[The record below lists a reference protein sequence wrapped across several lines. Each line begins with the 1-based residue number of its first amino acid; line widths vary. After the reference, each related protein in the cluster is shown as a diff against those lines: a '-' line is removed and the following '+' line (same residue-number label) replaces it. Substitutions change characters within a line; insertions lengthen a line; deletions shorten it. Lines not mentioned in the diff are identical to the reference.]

1 MPLVLCEQR
10 QRLLRTDGHIVVRG
24 GAGSGKTTIALAKAC
39 VDLATGRIGN
49 SGKVL
54 FLSFARA
61 TIARVAEQATATLPK
76 DQLSRIEINTYHGF
90 AWSVLKSHAY
100 LLGTK
105 PGVALLL
112 PAQARERLVGIGG
125 EARLAR
131 QRQLF
136 DEEGLVA
143 FDLFPNLLTELL
155 ERSPV
160 QAQAF
165 GHAYPAIIVD
175 EFQDTNDQEWAMI
188 SRLGQHSRM
197 IALGDPKQRIYDFKG
212 ADPRR
217 FDDFIEVFRPTEFD
231 FLSENN
237 RSAGT
242 EITAFAGAILD
253 GGFRQQPYL
262 GVSLLRYGGQ
272 GLRPLKEQVL
282 QVARR
287 RRGQQAWSLAVLVPS
302 NTLAA
307 TVFDYMDK
315 AKHGLPRYP
324 VDIVV
329 SAEGPMLAG
338 MLIALLLEPRSS
350 DIELGAAVLE
360 ALAAFEVG
368 RSETA
373 SASAITKSRRMRTLA
388 TAVRTRGERGYGAS
402 GVGPGVRQLLV
413 DIAALELTGDPV
425 SDWRAVRAV
434 IAESPRSEL
443 QVVAKEARHM
453 RLLRRGAQIEAHL
466 AQAWRTH
473 GAYIDART
481 LLQAAVVEDQFA
493 ATGRAHHGVS
503 VMTIHKAKGKEFD
516 EVIVFEG
523 PFQRYF
529 VQRGPDSERS
539 ARFNLHVAATRAR
552 TLLTVMTPSINP
564 CPLLPPA

>member
-10 QRLLRTDGHIVVRG
+10 QRLLRTDGHIAVRG
-24 GAGSGKTTIALAKAC
+24 GAGSGKTTIALAKAYE
-39 VDLATGRIGN
+39 DLATGRIGN
-49 SGKVL
+49 SGKAL

-76 DQLSRIEINTYHGF
+76 DLQRRIEINTYHGF

-100 LLGTK
+100 LLGTR
-105 PGVALLL
+105 PGVSLLL
-112 PAQARERLVGIGG
+112 PAQARERLAGLAGD
-125 EARLAR
+125 ARTAR

-136 DEEGLVA
+136 DEHGLVA
-143 FDLFPNLLTELL
+143 FDLFPILLAELL
-155 ERSPV
+155 EQLPV
-160 QAQAF
+160 LAQAF
-165 GHAYPAIIVD
+165 GHAYPTIIVD

-188 SRLGQHSRM
+188 SRLGQYSRL

-212 ADPRR
+212 ASPRR
-217 FDDFIEVFRPTEFD
+217 FNDFIEAFAPTEFD

-242 EITAFAGAILD
+242 DITAFANAVLD
-253 GGFRQQPYL
+253 GAYRHQPYT
-262 GVSLLRYGGQ
+262 GVSVVRYAGRS
-272 GLRPLKEQVL
+272 LRPLKEKVL
-282 QVARR
+282 EAANRLRR
-287 RRGQQAWSLAVLVPS
+287 RDTWSLAVLVPS

-307 TVFDYMDK
+307 AAFDYMQG
-315 AKHGLPRYP
+315 AEHGLPRYP

-338 MLIALLLEPRSS
+338 MLIALLLEPRTS
-350 DIELGAAVLE
+350 DIELGVAVLD

-368 RSETA
+368 RSERA
-373 SASAITKSRRMRTLA
+373 SATAIARSQRMRTLA
-388 TAVRTRGERGYGAS
+388 TAVRTRGDRGYGAT
-402 GVGPGVRQLLV
+402 GIGPGIRQLLIEV
-413 DIAALELTGDPV
+413 AHLQLTGDPV
-425 SDWRAVRAV
+425 SDWRAVRTV
-434 IAESPRSEL
+434 IAASARAEL
-443 QVVAKEARHM
+443 QSVAKEARHM
-453 RLLRRGAQIEAHL
+453 RLLRRGAQIEAAL
-466 AQAWRTH
+466 ADAWRTH
-473 GAYIDART
+473 GAYVDARS
-481 LLQAAVVEDQFA
+481 LLRAAVVEDQFA
-493 ATGRAHHGVS
+493 ATGRAHQGVS

-552 TLLTVMTPSINP
+552 SHLTVMTPALDP
-564 CPLLPPA
+564 CHLLPLL

>member
-39 VDLATGRIGN
+39 EDLASGRMGSSGN
-49 SGKVL
+49 AL

-61 TIARVAEQATATLPK
+61 TIARVTEQAMATLPTTH
-76 DQLSRIEINTYHGF
+76 LRRIEINTYHGF

-105 PGVALLL
+105 PGVSLLL
-112 PAQARERLVGIGG
+112 PAQARERLAGLAGD
-125 EARLAR
+125 ARTAR

-136 DEEGLVA
+136 HEEGLVA
-143 FDLFPNLLTELL
+143 FDLFPVLLTELL

-160 QAQAF
+160 LAQAF
-165 GHAYPAIIVD
+165 SLAYPTIIVD

-188 SRLGQHSRM
+188 SRLGQHSRL

-212 ADPRR
+212 ASPRR
-217 FDDFIEVFRPTEFD
+217 FDDFIEAFAPTEFD

-242 EITAFAGAILD
+242 DIAVFANAILD
-253 GGFRQQPYL
+253 GAFRQPPYA
-262 GVSLLRYGGQ
+262 GVSVTRYAGRS
-272 GLRPLKEQVL
+272 LRPLKQQVL
-282 QVARR
+282 ERVSRLRR
-287 RRGQQAWSLAVLVPS
+287 RESWSLAVLVPS
-302 NTLAA
+302 NPLAA
-307 TVFDYMDK
+307 AVFDYMDG
-315 AKHGLPRYP
+315 AEHGLPRYP
-324 VDIVV
+324 IDIVV

-338 MLIALLLEPRSS
+338 TLIALLLEPRSC

-368 RSETA
+368 RSENA
-373 SASAITKSRRMRTLA
+373 SNSAITRSRRMRDLA
-388 TAVRTRGERGYGAS
+388 AAVRTRGDRGYGSA
-402 GVGPGVRQLLV
+402 GIGPGVRQLV
-413 DIAALELTGDPV
+413 RDVAQIQLTGAPV
-425 SDWRAVRAV
+425 SDWRAVRAA
-434 IAESPRSEL
+434 IAANPRTEL
-443 QVVAKEARHM
+443 QSAAKEARHM
-453 RLLRRGAQIEAHL
+453 RLLRRGAQIEAVL
-466 AQAWRTH
+466 ADSWREH
-473 GAYIDART
+473 GGYIEARS
-481 LLQAAVVEDQFA
+481 LLRKAVVEDQFA
-493 ATGRAHHGVS
+493 ASGRTHQGVS

-523 PFQRYF
+523 PFQRFF

-552 TLLTVMTPSINP
+552 DFLTVMTPSVDP
-564 CPLLPPA
+564 CHLLPPG